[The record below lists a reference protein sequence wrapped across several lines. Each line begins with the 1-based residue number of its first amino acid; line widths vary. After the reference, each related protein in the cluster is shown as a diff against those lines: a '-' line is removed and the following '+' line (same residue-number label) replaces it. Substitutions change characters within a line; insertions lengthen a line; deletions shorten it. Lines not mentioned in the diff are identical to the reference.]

1 MNKKESEAIIPVER
15 IEGIIYIIRGV
26 KVMLD
31 RDLAVLY
38 GVPTKRLNEQVRRNI
53 DRFPDDF
60 AFQLTKEELDSS
72 RCQFGILNENS
83 LRSQFATMKR
93 GQNIKYQP
101 YAFTE
106 QGVAMLSSVLRSP
119 RAVKVNIEIMRAFIR
134 LRQALASN
142 KILAK
147 ELQEIKEFVLKNS
160 FKTDREFQR
169 IWRTIEKLT
178 TPSVNRN
185 KIGFNLDQ

>member
-1 MNKKESEAIIPVER
+1 MKNDDTKAIIPIEH
-15 IEGIIYIIRGV
+15 IEGVIYIIRGV

-72 RCQFGILNENS
+72 RCQSGILNENS

-134 LRQALASN
+134 LRQILASN

-147 ELQEIKEFVLKNS
+147 ELQEVKEFVLKNS
-160 FKTDREFQR
+160 LKTDREFQR

-185 KIGFNLDQ
+185 KIGFDLDD